1 MNMKNNKYKVSA
13 IIMCL
18 VLLIQLTA
26 CGKSEATDVQNTGG
40 DVSGAFGEAI
50 NEIRQDD
57 DLGGHIGAAAEKLGG
72 VSFTILDSSTV
83 KAHINSPEILAL
95 AVDLSQVQLKLY
107 PDEETRDRNEGAFA
121 FKMDFH
127 EPNKGEITCNV
138 YPQTCRIDQDNG
150 YNTIYDEEIQHPNGG
165 YVTGAAVVEDTMITF
180 VVNHSGLGDIVKNN
194 PYYSVIV
201 DYKEYSRGR
210 IDNVSERVRVVP
222 DLSQTSFAGTADL
235 NYFADVYPEY
245 FVLEFDFDKYMSYS
259 NHAFMQGV
267 GRYEGQIFW
276 AANGNSELTKK
287 ALLIGSLDEF
297 GVANY
302 YMAMVY
308 DSHAD
313 LMRDYVA
320 DGEVNLT
327 AGYGITDI
335 GRAEIKDEML
345 MGFLPEGSYDMYGSW
360 SYSLAENVLY
370 WHFSSDFDQHY
381 KLSEGFDIP
390 NIKFEY
396 GGFVSGGKL
405 ESGIMTAID
414 EVIDKGSTE
423 GKFDYDYYWDDR
435 SQTAANDTPGT
446 GTVRYKGYRL
456 KDKDAST
463 AEADAAI
470 ETDNDKI
477 LKEKQKIRKQ
487 LDDIAQAETDAILG
501 SDREIDPQVQCY
513 VYDADSADF
522 MLSKLDMEMLTSG
535 GMYEIDCGEYTIRV
549 TAKTEDDPK
558 CVLGRYDG
566 DKFEEVVKEQAY
578 RDLNSGTPNFIHL
591 NVYLGDIEGV
601 TWQQLADS
609 GFSFYEASDI
619 NVARTNR
626 TIISDSVLIERYD
639 Q

>member
-1 MNMKNNKYKVSA
+1 MNMKNNRYKVSA

-18 VLLIQLTA
+18 ALLIQLAA
-26 CGKSEATDVQNTGG
+26 CGKSDAPEAQNIGG
-40 DVSGAFGEAI
+40 DTSSAFGEAI

-57 DLGGHIGAAAEKLGG
+57 DLGNHISAAPEKLGG

-95 AVDLSQVQLKLY
+95 AVDLSQIQIKLY
-107 PDEETRDRNEGAFA
+107 PDEEAREQFEGAFA

-127 EPNKGEITCNV
+127 EPSKGEVTCNV
-138 YPQTCRIDQDNG
+138 YPQTCRIEQDNG
-150 YNTIYDEEIQHPNGG
+150 YNTIYDEEIPLPNGG

-180 VVNHSGLGDIVKNN
+180 VVNHSGLGDIVKTN

-210 IDNVSERVRVVP
+210 IDKVVSPPKVVP
-222 DLSQTSFAGTADL
+222 DLSQTSLAGAVDL
-235 NYFADVYPEY
+235 NYFADIYPEY
-245 FVLEFDFDKYMSYS
+245 FVMELDFDKYMSYS
-259 NHAFMQGV
+259 DHAFMQGV

-327 AGYGITDI
+327 AGYGVSDI
-335 GRAEIKDEML
+335 SNAEVKDEML
-345 MGFLPEGSYDMYGSW
+345 MGFLPEGSYDMNGSW
-360 SYSLAENVLY
+360 SYSMAENVLY
-370 WHFSSDFDQHY
+370 WHFSSDFDHHY
-381 KLSEGFDIP
+381 KLAEGFDVP
-390 NIKFEY
+390 NIRFEY
-396 GGFVSGGKL
+396 GGFVSGGL
-405 ESGIMTAID
+405 DSGIMTAIN

-423 GKFDYDYYWDDR
+423 GKFDYDYFWDDR

-487 LDDIAQAETDAILG
+487 LDDIAQAKTDAILG
-501 SDREIDPQVQCY
+501 SDREIDPQAQCY
-513 VYDADSADF
+513 IYDADSADF
-522 MLSKLDMEMLTSG
+522 MLAKLDMEMLTSG
-535 GMYEIDCGEYTIRV
+535 GMYEIDCGDYSIRV

-558 CVLGRYDG
+558 CVLGRYNG
-566 DKFEEVVKEQAY
+566 DKFEEVAKEQAY
-578 RDLNSGTPNFIHL
+578 RDLNSGMPNFIHL
-591 NVYLGDIEGV
+591 NVYLGDIDGV
-601 TWQQLADS
+601 TWQQLAGGS
-609 GFSFYEASDI
+609 FPFYEAESTDTGKTMRVEI
-619 NVARTNR
+619 T
-626 TIISDSVLIERYD
+626 DSVSVERYD
-639 Q
+639 QP